1 MEGADDQSDL
11 GAQTG
16 HDFVHVGVYVNPGRL
31 IDRLV
36 DKFLDHIEQLSSLVV
51 PAQADRPTYAKIEA
65 RVQRFGP

>member
-1 MEGADDQSDL
+1 MINPILAHRLATTLCMSGCMS
-11 GAQTG
+11 
-16 HDFVHVGVYVNPGRL
+16 NPGRL

-65 RVQRFGP
+65 RVERFGP

>member
-1 MEGADDQSDL
+1 MINPILERRLATTSWMSS
-11 GAQTG
+11 
-16 HDFVHVGVYVNPGRL
+16 PGRL

-65 RVQRFGP
+65 RVEQFRP